1 MQQTVVI
8 LGARGRMGLAAARAF
23 VQAGWRVF
31 GQIRAG
37 TPPPALAGVH
47 WLTTPLHDTAALAAQ
62 AQGASVL
69 VHALNPPY
77 TDAAWRTQAPALLES
92 ALALARALDATVL
105 LPGNV
110 YNFGAGMP
118 ALLREDTPQ
127 LPSTEKGRIRVA
139 LEQRLAQSG
148 LRSVVIR
155 SGDFF
160 GSGSQSWFDLVLTKD
175 LARGRFTY
183 PGALDV
189 ATPWA
194 YLPDLARVF
203 VAVAEQR
210 AQLPPFAVL
219 HVAGQPI
226 SGRQWCALL
235 EPIARQQR
243 WLRDGA
249 QLEVRAMPWR
259 SMRALSWL
267 APRMASLLAMRY
279 LWDTPHALDN
289 TRLTAL
295 IGAEPR
301 TELALAVRLAVEDL
315 GLCAPA

>member
-1 MQQTVVI
+1 M
-8 LGARGRMGLAAARAF
+8 
-23 VQAGWRVF
+23 
-31 GQIRAG
+31 
-37 TPPPALAGVH
+37 
-47 WLTTPLHDTAALAAQ
+47 
-62 AQGASVL
+62 
-69 VHALNPPY
+69 
-77 TDAAWRTQAPALLES
+77 
-92 ALALARALDATVL
+92 
-105 LPGNV
+105 
-110 YNFGAGMP
+110 
-118 ALLREDTPQ
+118 
-127 LPSTEKGRIRVA
+127 
-139 LEQRLAQSG
+139 
-148 LRSVVIR
+148 
-155 SGDFF
+155 
-160 GSGSQSWFDLVLTKD
+160 
-175 LARGRFTY
+175 
-183 PGALDV
+183 
-189 ATPWA
+189 
-194 YLPDLARVF
+194 
-203 VAVAEQR
+203 
-210 AQLPPFAVL
+210 L

-259 SMRALSWL
+259 SMRALRWL